1 MNLSFIDTSVLVYA
15 YDADAGDKH
24 LKAQRLLRECW
35 EKESGVI
42 SMQVL
47 QEFYVT
53 VTRRLPKTLP
63 KANAREVVQTY
74 HAWPVYTSTIEDIIT
89 ASELEDHHK
98 LSFWDALIV
107 TSAQMSGAKSLISED
122 MQDGRQFGIVKVV
135 NPFS

>member
-1 MNLSFIDTSVLVYA
+1 MNLCFIDTNVLVYA

-24 LKAQRLLRECW
+24 LKAQQLLRECW

-53 VTRRLPKTLP
+53 VTRKLPKTMP
-63 KANAREVVQTY
+63 KEGAREVVQIY
-74 HAWPVYTSTIEDIIT
+74 NAWPVYTSTIEDIIA

-107 TSAQMSGAKSLISED
+107 TSAQMSGATLLISED
-122 MQDGRQFGIVKVV
+122 MQDGRQFGLVKIV
-135 NPFS
+135 NPF